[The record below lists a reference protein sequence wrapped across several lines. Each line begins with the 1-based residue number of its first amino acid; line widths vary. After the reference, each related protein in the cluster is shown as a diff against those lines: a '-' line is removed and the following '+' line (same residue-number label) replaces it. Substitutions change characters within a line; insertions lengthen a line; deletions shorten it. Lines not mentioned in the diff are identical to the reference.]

1 MTLMGYLREIGK
13 MDQSGS
19 SRIFADLLG
28 QEKAK
33 VLLGRSLAAGRTPH
47 AYLFRGP
54 DGVGKR
60 LFARRVAAILN
71 CRQTSDGAA
80 CGICPSCR
88 KFRSGNHPDF
98 IVISPEQGSIKI
110 DRIRELIRA
119 LSYPP
124 YESAVR
130 VVVLED
136 IHTMRREAAN
146 SLLKTLEE
154 PPENNLLILTVESSK
169 GILPTISSRCQCI
182 PFFALGLEDTV
193 RILCEQPDGMEKKT
207 ATLLAKLSEGSP
219 GRALL
224 FKQTEMVET
233 WEKVITVV
241 TDSAANGHD
250 QVGMLLQTAEI
261 MAGLKENLLPFLGLL
276 RIWIRDTLFS
286 SIGQEQRGEASEQS
300 LLRSRAVGNN
310 ESGALFR
317 KLRAID
323 RAEQEL
329 ARNCNRTLVCEILL
343 FRLQEAEK
351 K

>member
-1 MTLMGYLREIGK
+1 MGYSFDIGIRE
-13 MDQSGS
+13 QQRS
-19 SRIFADLLG
+19 SPIFAHLLG

-33 VLLGRSLAAGRTPH
+33 MLLGRSLAAGRTPH

-54 DGVGKR
+54 DGVGKQ
-60 LFARRVAAILN
+60 LFARAMATTLN
-71 CRQTSDGAA
+71 CREIRDGAA

-88 KFRSGNHPDF
+88 KFHSGNHPDF
-98 IVISPEQGSIKI
+98 VVVRPEQGSIKI
-110 DRIRELIRA
+110 DRIRELIRT

-130 VVVLED
+130 VVLLED

-154 PPENNLLILTVESSK
+154 PPENNLLILTVEYSK
-169 GILPTISSRCQCI
+169 TILSTISSRCQSI
-182 PFFALGLEDTV
+182 PFFSLSLENTV
-193 RILCEQPDGMEKKT
+193 RILVENGMEEKT

-224 FKQTEMVET
+224 FKKIEMMET

-241 TDSAANGHD
+241 MDSSATGD
-250 QVGMLLQTAEI
+250 SRVGLLLQTAEI
-261 MAGLKENLLPFLGLL
+261 MAGLKENLLPFFGLL
-276 RIWIRDTLFS
+276 RIWIRDALVSFIRRETRDG
-286 SIGQEQRGEASEQS
+286 ISENIPRNTWD
-300 LLRSRAVGNN
+300 LLRNRKPG
-310 ESGALFR
+310 ELFG

-329 ARNCNRTLVCEILL
+329 SRNCNRTLVCEILL
-343 FRLQEAEK
+343 FRLQESEK